1 MESLNKSMK
10 YQYTEIESLN
20 KSMKYTLYTFLSL
33 SLSRKRRFIKCHDI
47 DNISILMKNDID
59 VLMKIEHDKL
69 MNGCRRRRGEIY
81 NSISLICIMKKKIRF
96 YKKICD
102 IFRHL
107 PRLPTETVNKIIEYV
122 LL

>member
-1 MESLNKSMK
+1 M
-10 YQYTEIESLN
+10 ESLN
-20 KSMKYTLYTFLSL
+20 KSMKYTLYTLLSL

-69 MNGCRRRRGEIY
+69 LLSGCRRGEIY